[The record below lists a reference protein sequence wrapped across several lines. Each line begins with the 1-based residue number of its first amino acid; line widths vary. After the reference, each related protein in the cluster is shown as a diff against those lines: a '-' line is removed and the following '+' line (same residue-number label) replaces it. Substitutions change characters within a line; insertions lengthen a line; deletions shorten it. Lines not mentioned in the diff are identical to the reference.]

1 MTCTAQEEIMP
12 KVSHGS
18 ARHGAAKKKAKRRPE
33 SPVGPRAPQSAPEEA
48 PVQSV
53 DSVVGNGSAEM
64 GPRFRPNVADRRP
77 SRPAGGRAVSSAR
90 AAQQVM
96 DYSYVYTD
104 LKLIGVLSAVLFGVL
119 GVIYLV
125 LR

>member
-1 MTCTAQEEIMP
+1 MTCTAQEEIMA

-33 SPVGPRAPQSAPEEA
+33 SPAEPRAPRPAPEAA
-48 PVQSV
+48 PVQPL

-64 GPRFRPNVADRRP
+64 APRFRPNVVERR
-77 SRPAGGRAVSSAR
+77 SARPAGGRVASAKT
-90 AAQQVM
+90 AQQVT
-96 DYSYVYTD
+96 DYSYVYKD
-104 LKLIGVLSAVLFGVL
+104 LRVIGALSALLFSALLVL
-119 GVIYLV
+119 YLV